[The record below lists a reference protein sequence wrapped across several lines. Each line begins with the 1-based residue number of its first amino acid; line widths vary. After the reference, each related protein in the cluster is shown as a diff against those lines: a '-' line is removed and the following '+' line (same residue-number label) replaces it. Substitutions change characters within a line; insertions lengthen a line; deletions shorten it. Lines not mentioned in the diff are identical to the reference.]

1 MDKVCVIVR
10 ILIILALVLIFVNL
24 YRKSQEGRQEG
35 FEQQKDYQQDYQQD
49 YIKLNETY
57 VESDGTDLQ
66 LLYAN
71 YYGEE
76 SEQLQDTWKN
86 KTLEQ
91 CVDLCN
97 QLDGC
102 RGFNRRA
109 NVADTAV
116 DECQPRTKIGI
127 CHSVRKGD
135 PNQMQ
140 NAIKYNSYIKT
151 SSGNK
156 YNGILT
162 KCIGDPV
169 LTLQRAVY
177 IKSQM
182 FPSKYIG
189 TLGDGLAILVDKGAS
204 DFDVKCKFR
213 VEVGNDGIGTVSFL
227 HINSNKYLYRMPAAM
242 PSTTMPSTTIPMITP
257 MTTLANLINS
267 NSGNYEF
274 IGFKDIS
281 NGGTEDKQR
290 ASFNILDAM
299 KNRMKFQCMRV
310 NGENVDKFIVINND
324 NQNYL
329 LCSEIDSLPKEELY
343 TFNIIDSVVAS
354 NIITNKDKLHMNNNS
369 SRLTTTMPLTTKPL
383 TTMPMTTMPMTTMPS
398 TTMPNDIMMSNTS
411 ANNGG
416 KESFFAVDAIGN
428 QLITQTTNPNIISAS
443 NLDTSSQIPL
453 YNNIYNPHSNVK
465 ISDYL
470 NDNYGATQF
479 NNYTSINKK
488 ANDIVLQKQLSK
500 TLTNNQDT
508 YNALNQLNIEIER
521 EISGLNMNL
530 DAKNDKV
537 VNNIGRMQLTDMA
550 KDYYTLKNAYP
561 LAVE

>member
-1 MDKVCVIVR
+1 MDKICVIVK
-10 ILIILALVLIFVNL
+10 ILIILALVLVFVNL
-24 YRKSQEGRQEG
+24 YSKSQEG
-35 FEQQKDYQQDYQQD
+35 FEQQKDYQQD

-71 YYGEE
+71 YDGQE
-76 SEQLQDTWKN
+76 SEPPQDTWKN

-109 NVADTAV
+109 NVADTAA

-135 PNQMQ
+135 PKDMQ

-151 SSGNK
+151 SSGAGTRDK
-156 YNGILT
+156 GILT
-162 KCIGDPV
+162 KCIGDPA

-182 FPSKYIG
+182 FPNKYIG
-189 TLGDGLAILVDKGAS
+189 TLGDGLAILVDKAAS
-204 DFDVKCKFR
+204 DFNVKCKFR
-213 VEVGNDGIGTVSFL
+213 VEIGQDGIGTVSFL
-227 HINSNKYLYRMPAAM
+227 HINSNKYLYRMPAEKSMSA
-242 PSTTMPSTTIPMITP
+242 TTTTLANSTTIPNTRQDNS
-257 MTTLANLINS
+257 TTINS
-267 NSGNYEF
+267 DTSNYEF

-329 LCSEIDSLPKEELY
+329 LCSEIDSLPTEELY
-343 TFNIIDSVVAS
+343 TFNIIDYVVAS
-354 NIITNKDKLHMNNNS
+354 NIITNKDKLPMNNTS
-369 SRLTTTMPLTTKPL
+369 SRLNTTTTMPNA
-383 TTMPMTTMPMTTMPS
+383 TM
-398 TTMPNDIMMSNTS
+398 MPNAAMMPNAT
-411 ANNGG
+411 AKNNGNG
-416 KESFFAVDAIGN
+416 SKESFFEVDAIGN
-428 QLITQTTNPNIISAS
+428 QIITQQTDPNIISAS
-443 NLDTSSQIPL
+443 NLDTSSQLPL
-453 YNNIYNPHSNVK
+453 YNNIYNPSSNVK
-465 ISDYL
+465 IDDYL
-470 NDNYGATQF
+470 SDNYGATQF
-479 NNYTSINKK
+479 NNYTSVNKK
-488 ANDIVLQKQLSK
+488 ATDILLQKQLSK
-500 TLTNNQDT
+500 TLNNNQDN
-508 YNALNQLNIEIER
+508 YNALNKLNIEIER
-521 EISGLNMNL
+521 EIAGLNMNL
-530 DAKNDKV
+530 NAKNDKV
-537 VNNIGRMQLTDMA
+537 VNNLGRMQLTDMA
-550 KDYYTLKNAYP
+550 KDYYTLKKAYP

>member
-1 MDKVCVIVR
+1 MDKICVIVK
-10 ILIILALVLIFVNL
+10 ILIILALILLFINL
-24 YRKSQEGRQEG
+24 YRKSQQEG
-35 FEQQKDYQQDYQQD
+35 FEQQD

-57 VESDGTDLQ
+57 VESDGTDLK

-71 YYGEE
+71 YDGME
-76 SEQLQDTWKN
+76 SEPPQNTWSN

-109 NVADTAV
+109 NIADTAA

-135 PNQMQ
+135 SNQMQ
-140 NAIKYNSYIKT
+140 NAIKYNTYIKT
-151 SSGNK
+151 SSGSNK
-156 YNGILT
+156 DKNLLT
-162 KCIGDPV
+162 KCIGDPA

-182 FPSKYIG
+182 FPNKYIG
-189 TLGDGLAILVDKGAS
+189 TLGDGLAILVDKAAS

-213 VEVGNDGIGTVSFL
+213 VEVGKDGIGTVSFL
-227 HINSNKYLYRMPAAM
+227 HINSNKYLYRIPTTVPIITTPITTI
-242 PSTTMPSTTIPMITP
+242 PSTTMPMTT
-257 MTTLANLINS
+257 TTLANLNS
-267 NSGNYEF
+267 NVSNYEF

-281 NGGTEDKQR
+281 SGGTEDKQR

-310 NGENVDKFIVINND
+310 NGENVDKYIVINDD
-324 NQNYL
+324 NKNYL
-329 LCSEIDSLPKEELY
+329 LCSEIESIPREELY
-343 TFNIIDSVVAS
+343 TFMIIDSVVAS
-354 NIITNKDKLHMNNNS
+354 NIITNKDKLPMNNNS
-369 SRLTTTMPLTTKPL
+369 SLSRTTTTPATTTPVINIPI
-383 TTMPMTTMPMTTMPS
+383 TTTPVI
-398 TTMPNDIMMSNTS
+398 MPNSSGAS
-411 ANNGG
+411 ANNGA

-428 QLITQTTNPNIISAS
+428 QLTQITNSNLISAS
-443 NLDTSSQIPL
+443 DLDISSQSPL
-453 YNNIYNPHSNVK
+453 YNNIYNPPSQVK

-470 NDNYGATQF
+470 SDNYGATQF

-488 ANDIVLQKQLSK
+488 ASDIILQKQLSK
-500 TLTNNQDT
+500 SLTSNQDT
-508 YNALNQLNIEIER
+508 YNNLNQLNLEIER
-521 EISGLNMNL
+521 EIAGLNMDLN
-530 DAKNDKV
+530 AKNDKV
-537 VNNIGRMQLTDMA
+537 VNNIGRMQLGDMA
-550 KDYYTLKNAYP
+550 KEYYTLKGAYP

>member
-1 MDKVCVIVR
+1 MDKVCVIVK

-24 YRKSQEGRQEG
+24 YRKSQEGIQEG
-35 FEQQKDYQQDYQQD
+35 FEQHEQD

-76 SEQLQDTWKN
+76 SAPPQDTWKN

-109 NVADTAV
+109 NVADTAA

-135 PNQMQ
+135 SNQMQ

-151 SSGNK
+151 SSSSK
-156 YNGILT
+156 DNGILT

-169 LTLQRAVY
+169 LTLQRAIY

-227 HINSNKYLYRMPAAM
+227 HINSNKYLYRMPAAISM
-242 PSTTMPSTTIPMITP
+242 TTTPSTTTPS
-257 MTTLANLINS
+257 TTLANLINS

-281 NGGTEDKQR
+281 YGGTEDKQR

-329 LCSEIDSLPKEELY
+329 LCSEIDSLSKEELY
-343 TFNIIDSVVAS
+343 TFNIIDSIVAS
-354 NIITNKDKLHMNNNS
+354 NIITNKDKLPMNNNS
-369 SRLTTTMPLTTKPL
+369 NRLTTTMPAITTPEI
-383 TTMPMTTMPMTTMPS
+383 TTQPVATNIPMT
-398 TTMPNDIMMSNTS
+398 IMMNNTN
-411 ANNGG
+411 AENNAKNNAGNDEGNDG

-428 QLITQTTNPNIISAS
+428 QIITQTTNPNIISAS
-443 NLDTSSQIPL
+443 NLDISSQLPL
-453 YNNIYNPHSNVK
+453 YNNIYNPHRNVK

-470 NDNYGATQF
+470 SDNYGATQF

-521 EISGLNMNL
+521 EIAGLNMNL
-530 DAKNDKV
+530 DAKNDYV

-550 KDYYTLKNAYP
+550 KEYYTLKKAYP

>member
-1 MDKVCVIVR
+1 MDKICVIVK
-10 ILIILALVLIFVNL
+10 IIIILALVLIFINL
-24 YRKSQEGRQEG
+24 YRKSQQEG
-35 FEQQKDYQQDYQQD
+35 FEQQD

-57 VESDGTDLQ
+57 VESEGTDLQ
-66 LLYAN
+66 LLYSN
-71 YYGEE
+71 YDGQE
-76 SEQLQDTWKN
+76 SEPPQDTWTN

-109 NVADTAV
+109 NVADTAA

-151 SSGNK
+151 SSGSNRDK
-156 YNGILT
+156 GLLT
-162 KCIGDPV
+162 KCIGDPA

-182 FPSKYIG
+182 FPNKYIG
-189 TLGDGLAILVDKGAS
+189 TLGDGLAMLVDKAAS

-213 VEVGNDGIGTVSFL
+213 VEVGQDGIGTVSFL
-227 HINSNKYLYRMPAAM
+227 HIDSNKYLYRMPATV
-242 PSTTMPSTTIPMITP
+242 PTTTMPMTTIPI
-257 MTTLANLINS
+257 TTLANLAMNS
-267 NSGNYEF
+267 NNSNYEF

-281 NGGTEDKQR
+281 SGGTEDKQR

-324 NQNYL
+324 NLNYL
-329 LCSEIDSLPKEELY
+329 LCSEIDSVSKEELY

-354 NIITNKDKLHMNNNS
+354 NIITNKDKLPMNNNS
-369 SRLTTTMPLTTKPL
+369 NRLTTTIPAATIPV
-383 TTMPMTTMPMTTMPS
+383 TTMPV
-398 TTMPNDIMMSNTS
+398 MMSSTDAS
-411 ANNGG
+411 VNNGA

-428 QLITQTTNPNIISAS
+428 QIITQTINPNVISAAD
-443 NLDTSSQIPL
+443 LDTSNQLPL
-453 YNNIYNPHSNVK
+453 YNNIYNPASQVK
-465 ISDYL
+465 IGDYL
-470 NDNYGATQF
+470 SDNYGATQF

-488 ANDIVLQKQLSK
+488 ASDIAVQKQLSK
-500 TLTNNQDT
+500 SLSSNQDT

-521 EISGLNMNL
+521 EIAGLNMDLN
-530 DAKNDKV
+530 AKNDKV
-537 VNNIGRMQLTDMA
+537 VNNIGRMQLGDMA
-550 KDYYTLKNAYP
+550 KEYYTLKQAYP

>member
-1 MDKVCVIVR
+1 MDKICVIVK

-24 YRKSQEGRQEG
+24 YRKSHEG
-35 FEQQKDYQQDYQQD
+35 FEQQQQD

-76 SEQLQDTWKN
+76 STPPQDTWKN

-97 QLDGC
+97 QLDEC

-109 NVADTAV
+109 NVSDTAA
-116 DECQPRTKIGI
+116 DECHPRTKIGI

-151 SSGNK
+151 SSGTRDK
-156 YNGILT
+156 GILT
-162 KCIGDPV
+162 KCIGDPA

-189 TLGDGLAILVDKGAS
+189 TLGDGLAILVDKNAG

-213 VEVGNDGIGTVSFL
+213 VEVGQDGIGTVSFL
-227 HINSNKYLYRMPAAM
+227 HINSNKYLYRMPAA
-242 PSTTMPSTTIPMITP
+242 PSVTTQ
-257 MTTLANLINS
+257 ANPTS
-267 NSGNYEF
+267 NISGNYEF

-310 NGENVDKFIVINND
+310 DGENVDKFIVINKD

-329 LCSEIDSLPKEELY
+329 LCSEIDSLPTEELY
-343 TFNIIDSVVAS
+343 TFNIIDSIIAS
-354 NIITNKDKLHMNNNS
+354 NIITNKDKLPMNNNS
-369 SRLTTTMPLTTKPL
+369 SRASTTIPATTMQPVTTTMQPVA
-383 TTMPMTTMPMTTMPS
+383 TTMPMTTMMNNAS
-398 TTMPNDIMMSNTS
+398 AENDG
-411 ANNGG
+411 NNG

-428 QLITQTTNPNIISAS
+428 QIITQNINPNILNAS
-443 NLDTSSQIPL
+443 DLDTSNQLPL
-453 YNNIYNPHSNVK
+453 YNNIYNPPSQVK

-470 NDNYGATQF
+470 SDNYGATQF

-488 ANDIVLQKQLSK
+488 ATDIVMQKQLSK
-500 TLTNNQDT
+500 TLTNNQNT

-521 EISGLNMNL
+521 EIAGLNMDLN
-530 DAKNDKV
+530 AKNDKV
-537 VNNIGRMQLTDMA
+537 VNNIGRMQLGDMA
-550 KDYYTLKNAYP
+550 KDYYALKNAYP
-561 LAVE
+561 LAIE

>member
-1 MDKVCVIVR
+1 MDKICIIVR
-10 ILIILALVLIFVNL
+10 ILIIVALIIIFINL
-24 YRKSQEGRQEG
+24 YRKSQEG
-35 FEQQKDYQQDYQQD
+35 FEQQQDYQQD

-76 SEQLQDTWKN
+76 TEPPQDTWKN

-109 NVADTAV
+109 NVADTAA

-135 PNQMQ
+135 SSQMQ

-151 SSGNK
+151 SSSSKDKN
-156 YNGILT
+156 ILT
-162 KCIGDPV
+162 KCIGDPS

-204 DFDVKCKFR
+204 EFDVKCKFR
-213 VEVGNDGIGTVSFL
+213 VEVGQDGIGTVSFL
-227 HINSNKYLYRMPAAM
+227 HINSNKYLYRMPAAI
-242 PSTTMPSTTIPMITP
+242 TTTTTP
-257 MTTLANLINS
+257 MTTLASPMTTLANTATIHS
-267 NSGNYEF
+267 DISNYEF

-281 NGGTEDKQR
+281 KGGTEDKQR

-310 NGENVDKFIVINND
+310 NGENIDKFIVINSD

-329 LCSEIDSLPKEELY
+329 LCSEIDSLPTEEQY
-343 TFNIIDSVVAS
+343 TFNIIDSIVAS
-354 NIITNKDKLHMNNNS
+354 NIITNKDKLPMNNNS
-369 SRLTTTMPLTTKPL
+369 RRITTTMPA
-383 TTMPMTTMPMTTMPS
+383 TTMPA
-398 TTMPNDIMMSNTS
+398 TTMPNTIAKND
-411 ANNGG
+411 NNDNNSR
-416 KESFFAVDAIGN
+416 KESFFEVDAIGN
-428 QLITQTTNPNIISAS
+428 QIITQTTNPNIINAS
-443 NLDTSSQIPL
+443 NLDTSSNLPL

-465 ISDYL
+465 IGDYL
-470 NDNYGATQF
+470 SDNYGATQF

-488 ANDIVLQKQLSK
+488 ANDIILQKQLSK
-500 TLTNNQDT
+500 TLNNNQNT

-521 EISGLNMNL
+521 EIAGLNMGL
-530 DAKNDKV
+530 DAKNDKI
-537 VNNIGRMQLTDMA
+537 VNNIGRMQLADMA
-550 KDYYTLKNAYP
+550 KEYYTLNNAYP

>member
-1 MDKVCVIVR
+1 MDKICVIVK
-10 ILIILALVLIFVNL
+10 ILIILALVLIFINL
-24 YRKSQEGRQEG
+24 YRKSQEG
-35 FEQQKDYQQDYQQD
+35 FEQQQD

-76 SEQLQDTWKN
+76 SAPPQDIWKN

-97 QLDGC
+97 QLDEC

-109 NVADTAV
+109 NVADTAA
-116 DECQPRTKIGI
+116 DECHPRTKIGI

-151 SSGNK
+151 SSGTRDK
-156 YNGILT
+156 GILT
-162 KCIGDPV
+162 KCIGDPA

-189 TLGDGLAILVDKGAS
+189 TLGDGMAILVDKTVS

-213 VEVGNDGIGTVSFL
+213 VEVGQDGIGTVSFL
-227 HINSNKYLYRMPAAM
+227 HINSNKYLYRMPAATSM
-242 PSTTMPSTTIPMITP
+242 TTIPATTTSIT
-257 MTTLANLINS
+257 MTTQANLNS
-267 NSGNYEF
+267 SISNYEF

-310 NGENVDKFIVINND
+310 DGENIDKFIVINKD

-329 LCSEIDSLPKEELY
+329 LCSEIDSLSTEELY
-343 TFNIIDSVVAS
+343 TFNIIDSVIAS
-354 NIITNKDKLHMNNNS
+354 NIITNKDKLPMNNNS
-369 SRLTTTMPLTTKPL
+369 SRASTTIPATTRPQVTTTI
-383 TTMPMTTMPMTTMPS
+383 PMTTMMNNAS
-398 TTMPNDIMMSNTS
+398 AENDGNDG
-411 ANNGG
+411 NDG
-416 KESFFAVDAIGN
+416 KESFFEVDAIGN
-428 QLITQTTNPNIISAS
+428 QIITQPTNSNILNAF
-443 NLDTSSQIPL
+443 NLDTSSQLPL
-453 YNNIYNPHSNVK
+453 YNNVYNPPNQVK
-465 ISDYL
+465 IGDYL
-470 NDNYGATQF
+470 SDNYGATQF

-488 ANDIVLQKQLSK
+488 ANDIMLQKQLSK
-500 TLTNNQDT
+500 TLTNNQNT

-521 EISGLNMNL
+521 EIAGLNMDLNG
-530 DAKNDKV
+530 KNDKV
-537 VNNIGRMQLTDMA
+537 VNNIGRMQLADMA
-550 KDYYTLKNAYP
+550 KDYYTLKKAYP
-561 LAVE
+561 LAIE

>member
-1 MDKVCVIVR
+1 MDKICVIVK

-24 YRKSQEGRQEG
+24 YRKSQEG
-35 FEQQKDYQQDYQQD
+35 FEQQQQD

-76 SEQLQDTWKN
+76 STPPQDIWKN

-97 QLDGC
+97 QLDEC

-109 NVADTAV
+109 NVSDTAA
-116 DECQPRTKIGI
+116 DECHPRTKIGI

-151 SSGNK
+151 SSGSNRDK
-156 YNGILT
+156 GILT

-189 TLGDGLAILVDKGAS
+189 TLGDGLAILVDKTAS

-213 VEVGNDGIGTVSFL
+213 VEVGQDGIGTVSFL
-227 HINSNKYLYRMPAAM
+227 HINSNKYLYRMPAAPA
-242 PSTTMPSTTIPMITP
+242 PSVTTQANST
-257 MTTLANLINS
+257 S
-267 NSGNYEF
+267 NSAGNYEF

-281 NGGTEDKQR
+281 KGGTEDKQR

-310 NGENVDKFIVINND
+310 DGENVDKFIVINKD

-329 LCSEIDSLPKEELY
+329 LCSEIDSLPTEELY
-343 TFNIIDSVVAS
+343 TFNIIDSIIAS
-354 NIITNKDKLHMNNNS
+354 NIITNKDKLPMNNNS
-369 SRLTTTMPLTTKPL
+369 SRLNTTIPA
-383 TTMPMTTMPMTTMPS
+383 TTMPMTTMPMTTMM
-398 TTMPNDIMMSNTS
+398 TTMPMTTMPMTTMMNNTGAGNDSNDG
-411 ANNGG
+411 NYGNDG

-428 QLITQTTNPNIISAS
+428 QIITQNIDPNKINAF
-443 NLDTSSQIPL
+443 NLDTSNQLPL
-453 YNNIYNPHSNVK
+453 YNNIYNPPSQVK

-470 NDNYGATQF
+470 SDNYGATQF

-488 ANDIVLQKQLSK
+488 ATDIVTQKQLSK
-500 TLTNNQDT
+500 TLTNNQNT
-508 YNALNQLNIEIER
+508 YNALNKLNIEIER
-521 EISGLNMNL
+521 EIAGLNMDLN
-530 DAKNDKV
+530 AKNDKV
-537 VNNIGRMQLTDMA
+537 VNNIGRMQLGDMA